1 LLSLIAGFGS
11 KFPLT
16 TSFVKPK
23 ELLNMENRRFKFVL
37 LTALLMSC
45 LTTSSVLAQ
54 KTARAGVKAGMNV
67 SNLYIGDNVHDEN
80 ARIGF
85 NGGFYGQILSSEAFA
100 IQPELL
106 YSTKGS
112 RADYSGFFID
122 QKVRFNLNYIDLPVL
137 AVFKLGRSAEIH
149 AGAYASYLLGANFD
163 YDGNVNNGVDE
174 LDRDHFKSYDYGL
187 SGGFGL
193 NFNAVQIGARYNYG
207 LVAIA
212 DSNTARTYIGNSKNS
227 VAQLYLALNLNQD

>member
-1 LLSLIAGFGS
+1 MKTRTKLKL
-11 KFPLT
+11 
-16 TSFVKPK
+16 
-23 ELLNMENRRFKFVL
+23 VL
-37 LTALLMSC
+37 LCTALLTC
-45 LTTSSVLAQ
+45 LTSSSLLAQ

-67 SNLYIGDNVHDEN
+67 SNLFVGDNVHDEN

-106 YSTKGS
+106 YSTKGTM
-112 RADYSGFFID
+112 ADYTGYVID

-149 AGAYASYLLGANFD
+149 AGAYASYLVNANIQ
-163 YDGNVNNGVDE
+163 YDDNGSGGTDE
-174 LDRDHFKSYDYGL
+174 LSRDHFKSYDYGL

-193 NFNAVQIGARYNYG
+193 NFNAIQIGARYNYG

-212 DSNTARTYIGNSKNS
+212 DSNEARNHIGNSKNS